1 MKVSSGGST
10 TPGGRWHRTDVMA
23 ESHMFNDDDHVV
35 VVVVIII
42 VVVFDEDEEMMITD
56 TKPGVNFPVDGQD
69 YGW

>member
-1 MKVSSGGST
+1 
-10 TPGGRWHRTDVMA
+10 MA

-69 YGW
+69 YG